1 MDNTL
6 YYIDERRSNVV
17 KSVLV
22 GILLKYVLYIFGCY
36 FKMTSYYTML
46 IQLNFPIFFFVP
58 EKGVG
63 SCFVVKTLRLLNPTI
78 VHRPNN
84 TTKTI

>member
-36 FKMTSYYTML
+36 FKTMLYYTML
-46 IQLNFPIFFFVP
+46 IQLNFPIFFRTGKRRRILF
-58 EKGVG
+58 
-63 SCFVVKTLRLLNPTI
+63 R
-78 VHRPNN
+78 RQN
-84 TTKTI
+84 TTSFEPNHCSPTE